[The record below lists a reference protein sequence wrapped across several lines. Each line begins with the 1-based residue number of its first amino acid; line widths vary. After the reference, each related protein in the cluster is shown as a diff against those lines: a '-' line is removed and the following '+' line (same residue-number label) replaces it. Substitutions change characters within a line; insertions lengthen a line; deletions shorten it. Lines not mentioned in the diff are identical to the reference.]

1 MSKINFKNVGEGSE
15 VEVSVQISPIETFDY
30 SGIVSRITETE
41 LSMWTVDSPNDTYEN
56 EREIDI
62 PLSKIIAV
70 DVF

>member
-1 MSKINFKNVGEGSE
+1 MKTINVAVGDD

-30 SGIVSRITETE
+30 SGTVSRISETE
-41 LSMWTVDSPNDTYEN
+41 LSMWTSDSPYDTYEN

>member
-1 MSKINFKNVGEGSE
+1 MKNINVAVGDE

-30 SGIVSRITETE
+30 SGIVSRISDTE
-41 LSMWTVDSPNDTYEN
+41 LSMWTTDSPYDTYEN

-62 PLSKIIAV
+62 TLSKIIAV

>member
-1 MSKINFKNVGEGSE
+1 MKTINVAVGDE
-15 VEVSVQISPIETFDY
+15 VEVSVQISPKETFDY
-30 SGIVSRITETE
+30 AGIVSRISDTE

>member
-1 MSKINFKNVGEGSE
+1 MKTINVAVGDD
-15 VEVSVQISPIETFDY
+15 VEVSVKISPIETFDY
-30 SGIVSRITETE
+30 TCTVSRISETE
-41 LSMWTVDSPNDTYEN
+41 LSMWTSDSPYDTYEN